1 MAILPDD
8 VESLHK
14 RLQLSEEWNMRLQ
27 SQIQEL
33 LRLSQNEVKTMRD
46 RMQNPDIAIP
56 LLQCYDATILEKQEE
71 NEKLQREVDKL
82 KLMLQTA
89 NGELEETREAVR
101 MAEVQ
106 LKELRMQAQEEHE
119 NLENA
124 KHEVEREAALVRQQ
138 LARSLDA
145 EAALK
150 REVDQLKRGLNMAQG
165 DAAQFQRDTVTLGE
179 EAKQTQSRLKTI
191 ENEKEETQ
199 QLGELQRIQLQL
211 LSRENEDKLQELE
224 RIRHR
229 MVQALRQASD
239 NHVAHLRVVEEKH
252 REVVEGLRTQLNTQE
267 LEVQKLRAQLAR
279 VDAGSKGNRYATSL
293 RTTTELLEAQTRQ
306 AQEIELK
313 RLYSEL
319 SNLQLQRDDALL
331 RYEQLSG
338 SLRREEAD
346 RLTEAQRETQGLR
359 QKLRDQEQNYEQLE
373 NEKNRVK
380 EELRVLREKCKGHAS
395 ELQRARQDRDQT
407 LKKMEELRRALAT
420 AEETCERLRSEAKN
434 DTAKERQRVY
444 ELEKHFDEV
453 IRDMQASKDRANAS
467 MAAMERQR
475 DELCKAL
482 ADSQE
487 RLTAVQARLSA
498 RDREAEVLVAKAEH
512 LQEAVRMN
520 QKQALSC
527 NERVQQLL
535 TQDEEKSR
543 QLREM
548 TLKMERLQLESARVA
563 RARDRLLE
571 DVNSRFY

>member
-1 MAILPDD
+1 MATLPDD

-14 RLQLSEEWNMRLQ
+14 RIQLSEEWNMRLQ

-82 KLMLQTA
+82 KLMLQAA
-89 NGELEETREAVR
+89 NDELEETREAVR
-101 MAEVQ
+101 MAEAQ
-106 LKELRMQAQEEHE
+106 LKELRMQAQEEH
-119 NLENA
+119 NSLENA

-150 REVDQLKRGLNMAQG
+150 REVDQLKRELNMAQG
-165 DAAQFQRDTVTLGE
+165 DVAHFQRDTVTLGE

-191 ENEKEETQ
+191 ESEKEETQ

-229 MVQALRQASD
+229 MVQALRQSSD

-252 REVVEGLRTQLNTQE
+252 REVVEGLRTQLNAQE
-267 LEVQKLRAQLAR
+267 MEVQKLRAQLAR
-279 VDAGSKGNRYATSL
+279 MDAGSKGSRYATSL
-293 RTTTELLEAQTRQ
+293 RTTTELLEAQTRK
-306 AQEIELK
+306 AQEMELK

-319 SNLQLQRDDALL
+319 SSLQLQRDDALL
-331 RYEQLSG
+331 RYEQLSS

-346 RLTEAQRETQGLR
+346 RLSEAQRETQGLR
-359 QKLRDQEQNYEQLE
+359 QKLRDQEQNYEQLDTE
-373 NEKNRVK
+373 RNRVK
-380 EELRVLREKCKGHAS
+380 EELRVLREKCKSHAS
-395 ELQRARQDRDQT
+395 ELQRARQERDQT

-434 DTAKERQRVY
+434 DTAKERQRVH
-444 ELEKHFDEV
+444 ELEQHLDEV
-453 IRDMQASKDRANAS
+453 LREMQASKDRANAS
-467 MAAMERQR
+467 TTAMERQR
-475 DELCKAL
+475 DELRKEL

-498 RDREAEVLVAKAEH
+498 RDREAEVLAAKAEH

-535 TQDEEKSR
+535 AQDEEKSR

-548 TLKMERLQLESARVA
+548 TLKVERLQWESARVS
-563 RARDRLLE
+563 RAHDRLLE